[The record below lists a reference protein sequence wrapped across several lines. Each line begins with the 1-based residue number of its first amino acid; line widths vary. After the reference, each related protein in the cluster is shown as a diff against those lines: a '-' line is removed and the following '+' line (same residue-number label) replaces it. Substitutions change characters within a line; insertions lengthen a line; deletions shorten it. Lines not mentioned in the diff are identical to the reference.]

1 MVVDTGGEEPERW
14 EPIAGVDLEAY
25 ARITALL
32 LRRGISGADV
42 DAVVGALGMNADD
55 WHAASQGWSARI
67 ASDDR
72 ARAAYSEYYQRARV
86 SGPGAT
92 ASLRHRSDGDEATD
106 PEVPDADTHET

>member
-1 MVVDTGGEEPERW
+1 VRDAGVEEPERW

-72 ARAAYSEYYQRARV
+72 ARAAYSEYYQHARA
-86 SGPGAT
+86 SGPGAIP
-92 ASLRHRSDGDEATD
+92 SLRHGTDRDEAADPSVPNAGTD
-106 PEVPDADTHET
+106 EP